1 MARMASFSPI
11 ASLLLLL
18 LSLSLLHVPFAN
30 AAAIQFRSAIAP
42 RQSPAA
48 VPLPSPSSSASA
60 STSTTPLPSSIPV
73 SCAEYGRIANLSTIA
88 LNSTLRGAF
97 LRSSSLGTFPAAA
110 VLDVE
115 SPKLMS
121 LMLDA
126 ELNRQC
132 GNLSALAV
140 VEAGRNLTAGT
151 VAGMKILDA
160 PGVAPANVALPILCV
175 LFIIM
180 LGAPAS
186 SI

>member
-1 MARMASFSPI
+1 MMASSNPI

-18 LSLSLLHVPFAN
+18 LSLSLLHIPLAN
-30 AAAIQFRSAIAP
+30 AAAIQFRTVLVA

-48 VPLPSPSSSASA
+48 VPLPSPSA
-60 STSTTPLPSSIPV
+60 STSTSPSATPLPSSIPV
-73 SCAEYGRIANLSTIA
+73 SCVEYSRIANLSTIA

-110 VLDVE
+110 ILDVE
-115 SPKLMS
+115 PPKLTS
-121 LMLDA
+121 LMLDV

-160 PGVAPANVALPILCV
+160 PGVAPANIALPILCV
-175 LFIIM
+175 LFIFM

>member
-1 MARMASFSPI
+1 MASFSSPI

-18 LSLSLLHVPFAN
+18 LSLSLLHIPFAN
-30 AAAIQFRSAIAP
+30 AATIQYRTALAP

-48 VPLPSPSSSASA
+48 VPVPSP

-88 LNSTLRGAF
+88 LNATLRGAF

-115 SPKLMS
+115 PPKLMS
-121 LMLDA
+121 LMLDV

-132 GNLSALAV
+132 GNLSTRAV

-160 PGVAPANVALPILCV
+160 PGVAPANFALPILCV
-175 LFIIM
+175 LFILM

>member
-1 MARMASFSPI
+1 MARIMASFSSI
-11 ASLLLLL
+11 ASLVLLL
-18 LSLSLLHVPFAN
+18 LSVSLLHVPGAN
-30 AAAIQFRSAIAP
+30 AAAIQFRTVLAP

-48 VPLPSPSSSASA
+48 VPSPSPSASA
-60 STSTTPLPSSIPV
+60 TPIPASIPV
-73 SCAEYGRIANLSTIA
+73 SCAEYGRIANISTIA

-115 SPKLMS
+115 APKLTS
-121 LMLDA
+121 LMFDA

-160 PGVAPANVALPILCV
+160 PGVAPGNLALPILCV